1 LFANLLGVS
10 ASPRSVH
17 VERGGRVP
25 CSSSV
30 IPGSGGRR
38 RARTRF
44 FVSMFS
50 EAARLAVSERGLQLD
65 RRPRFDAE
73 LDHFEEG
80 LIGASPHGRAE
91 APNQRAASNAEH
103 DGLVKQEAVVPAV
116 RCLGVPVVPRL
127 IRGGRG
133 EIGPHR
139 LDVSWCRTALRH
151 SDHGLHEERRQPAR
165 SARSSRRGPD
175 RGVPGSARRHGIES
189 GSRGNPP
196 AIPRHTANR

>member
-44 FVSMFS
+44 FVSTFS

-116 RCLGVPVVPRL
+116 RYLGVSALPRI
-127 IRGGRG
+127 IREGA
-133 EIGPHR
+133 
-139 LDVSWCRTALRH
+139 V
-151 SDHGLHEERRQPAR
+151 R
-165 SARSSRRGPD
+165 SARIVSTSAGAAQLSVVRIMVSLGASTTSSSSSVVSKRAR
-175 RGVPGSARRHGIES
+175 PGR
-189 GSRGNPP
+189 SR
-196 AIPRHTANR
+196 